1 MSLRGSSLWHR
12 LMTKKT
18 ISPGVKDFRPPSLL
32 MIRHLGGKMLD
43 TRTRLYFSIPASR
56 RASSNNGSCSL
67 CRPTPLVKNTFD
79 GTNMGDVSLDG
90 GFPPLLLFPLGE
102 NPPHHPVAQP
112 RREEIGRD
120 DSGERGKLHDVESHD
135 VAAGTHHVPQDV
147 DHLEPVQPAGFRR
160 AHGGGGAPIGPRA
173 G

>member
-1 MSLRGSSLWHR
+1 MSLRASSLWHR
-12 LMTKKT
+12 LMTTKT
-18 ISPGVKDFRPPSLL
+18 ISPGVRDFRPPSLL
-32 MIRHLGGKMLD
+32 MILHLGGKMLD
-43 TRTRLYFSIPASR
+43 TWTRLYFSIPASR
-56 RASSNNGSCSL
+56 RASSNDVSCSL

-120 DSGERGKLHDVESHD
+120 DSGEGGKLHDVESHD
-135 VAAGTHHVPQDV
+135 VAAGRHPVPCGVGNV
-147 DHLEPVQPAGFRR
+147 DAYQA
-160 AHGGGGAPIGPRA
+160 
-173 G
+173 